1 MLKAGT
7 ALRLRFDTC
16 HVVSAT
22 VVGARA
28 YTLQGAWWLQHHR
41 ERAHP
46 SRKRPTQHFD
56 VAALARLST
65 KIEAA
70 YFLLNSSFMSHDD
83 PPAPDLMTIDEVAQY
98 LHVNRSTV
106 LRLLKTGSLPGF
118 KVARSWRFH
127 RREIDDWIIART
139 MRKPP

>member
-1 MLKAGT
+1 LSVRGRTRFKAPGGFNT
-7 ALRLRFDTC
+7 
-16 HVVSAT
+16 HP
-22 VVGARA
+22 
-28 YTLQGAWWLQHHR
+28 

-56 VAALARLST
+56 AAALSAFEHENRSG
-65 KIEAA
+65 IFSAQ
-70 YFLLNSSFMSHDD
+70 SSFMSHDD

-106 LRLLKTGSLPGF
+106 LRLLKSGSLPGF